1 MRAKELTIVFFA
13 LMLSI
18 AAFASEK
25 QQRIELRVDAS
36 QGQDGAIQS
45 FRFDSEEAGFDLA
58 ELQLGESRSYVDAE
72 GNNLFVV
79 RTEAGFDF
87 DLNGRKISLPDITSE
102 DLHMMVVHDGDESHG
117 QKHAVRKVKIIKMES
132 GEDINEYSDDV
143 KIHEAHE
150 IHIVRKE
157 VDVTN

>member
-13 LMLSI
+13 LMLS
-18 AAFASEK
+18 AAALASEM
-25 QQRIELRVDAS
+25 QRHVELRIDAR
-36 QGQDGAIQS
+36 QGQSGAVES

-58 ELQLGESRSYVDAE
+58 ELQLGESRSYIDKE

-102 DLHMMVVHDGDESHG
+102 DLHMMVAHDGDESHG
-117 QKHAVRKVKIIKMES
+117 QKHAIRKVKVIKMES
-132 GEDINEYSDDV
+132 GEDTNEYSDDV

-150 IHIVRKE
+150 IRIVREE